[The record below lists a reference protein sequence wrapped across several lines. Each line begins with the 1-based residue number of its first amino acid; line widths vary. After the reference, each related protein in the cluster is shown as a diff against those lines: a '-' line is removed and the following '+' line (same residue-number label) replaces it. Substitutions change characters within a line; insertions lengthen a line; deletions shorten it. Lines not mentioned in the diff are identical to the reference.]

1 MKLIFYCLLL
11 MISLISTRAV
21 TVGNLRCEMLENPEG
36 IDAYQPRLSWIQES
50 PERGAKQTAWQV
62 WVASSREALALD
74 QADLWDSGKVE
85 TDQSIHVQYGGKTL
99 LPGQDYF
106 WKVRVWDK
114 DLNVSPWSSVSSW
127 SMGIH
132 EGDWQGKWIG
142 KESAVVKLPMENTSW
157 IAAASVVSD
166 EEPVTVRH
174 FFRRSF
180 DLPID
185 RRIRSGEFF
194 LGVNGSFGSVVNGNP
209 HGSGTGYRD
218 ATMVDIAPH
227 LKPGPNSIAL
237 WVEVSPDSLGKVP
250 ALAGYVEI
258 QFETGPP
265 IVFLTDDQ
273 WLTSRKETA
282 EWTQSNADVSNW
294 SPASVVGQVGMSPW
308 GEILLPQSRE
318 LAARMLR
325 KEVEVAERPV
335 RATLYLSGQGISECE
350 INGKKVGNHV
360 LSPALSEF
368 DKRVFYVTHDVTE
381 MLTQGKNAI
390 GVHLGNGR
398 YHAPRS
404 KWYVMTRDYG
414 VPRLLLQLQL
424 EYADGRSEIIVS
436 DQTWKVSDQGPIRL
450 NNEFDGEEYDAR
462 MELSGWSSPNFNDS
476 TWQTAEVLAPP
487 GGRIVSQMIHPIRVT
502 ETLRPIAMTEP
513 APGVYVFDMGQNM
526 VGWCRLTVSG
536 PQGTS
541 VKLRHAET
549 LRQDGHLYLAN
560 MRTAKVTDLYHLK
573 GEGTE
578 VYEPRFTYHGF
589 RFVEITGFP
598 GKPTLDSIEGRV
610 VHDDL
615 PVAGSFESSSPMIN
629 KFHSNVRWGVRGN
642 YRSIPTDCPQRDE
655 RQAWLGDRTFSS
667 HGEAFMFDTETFYA
681 KWLQDMGDAQ
691 KESGSISDVN
701 PSYWPLYNDNVTWPA
716 AAVMIPGSLLVQ
728 YSDRGII
735 GRHYPAMAKWIE
747 FMSQYIK
754 EDLIDRDNYGDWC
767 VPPED
772 PNLIHSVDPA
782 RKTHP
787 TLLATSYFCHC
798 LNLMSRYA
806 TLLGKPDEAKRYGE
820 LATRMTVALNKKFY
834 NDEKGFYDNGSQTSC
849 VLPLAFGLVPEANR
863 KRVFDHLVH
872 KITVETK
879 GHIGT
884 GLIGGQWLNRVLT
897 IGGRPDLVYGFATQ
911 TTYPSWGY
919 MIENGAT
926 TVWELW
932 NGNTANPAM
941 NSGNHVMLVGDFII
955 WVYESLAGIK
965 ADFEQPGFKHILMR
979 PEPVEG
985 LKFVRASHR
994 SPYGQIRS
1002 EWKREDEVFHWEIT
1016 IPPNSFA
1023 TIQIPCSAKE
1033 SLREGGKV
1041 LAESR
1046 GLTFQ
1051 SIEDGRANIR
1061 LEAGTYELESR

>member
-1 MKLIFYCLLL
+1 MKLIYYSSLLIAAA
-11 MISLISTRAV
+11 MVTQAA
-21 TVGNLRCEMLENPEG
+21 TVGNLRCEMRENPEG
-36 IDAYQPRLSWIQES
+36 IDAFQPRLSWIQES

-62 WVASSREALALD
+62 WVASTREALAAD
-74 QADLWDSGKVE
+74 QADLWDSGKVG
-85 TDQSIHVQYGGKTL
+85 TDQSIHVQYAGKTL

-106 WKVRVWDK
+106 WKVRIWDK
-114 DLNVSPWSSVSSW
+114 DGVAAPWSSVARW
-127 SMGIH
+127 SMGIN
-132 EGDWQGKWIG
+132 EVDWRGKWIG
-142 KESAVVKLPMENTSW
+142 KDSPVIKPPMTGTSW
-157 IAAASVVSD
+157 IAATSETPEA
-166 EEPVTVRH
+166 EPAAVRH

-180 DLPID
+180 EIPLD
-185 RRIRSGEFF
+185 RTIRSGKFF
-194 LGVNGSFGSVVNGNP
+194 LGVNGSFGSAVNGKP
-209 HGSGTGYRD
+209 HGSGTGFRD
-218 ATMVDIAPH
+218 ATMIDIAPH
-227 LKPGPNSIAL
+227 LRKGLNSIAL
-237 WVEVSPDSLGKVP
+237 WVETSADSPRKPP

-265 IVFLTDDQ
+265 MVFITDSQ
-273 WLTSRKETA
+273 WLTSRTETPD
-282 EWTQSNADVSNW
+282 WTKPEADISAWNA
-294 SPASVVGQVGMSPW
+294 AALLGQVGMEPW

-318 LAARMLR
+318 LPARLLR
-325 KEVEVAERPV
+325 KEINVAEKPV
-335 RATLYLSGQGISECE
+335 RATLYISGQGISECE
-350 INGKKVGNHV
+350 INGRKVGDHV
-360 LSPALSEF
+360 LSPALSEY
-368 DKRVFYVTHDVTE
+368 DKRVFYVTHDVTG
-381 MLTQGKNAI
+381 MLVKGKNAI

-424 EYADGRSEIIVS
+424 EYSDGRTQTIVS
-436 DQTWKVSDQGPIRL
+436 DETWKVSDQGPIRL

-462 MELSGWSSPNFNDS
+462 MELPGWSAPGFEDTN
-476 TWQTAEVLAPP
+476 WQAAEILSPP
-487 GGRIVSQMIHPIRVT
+487 GGKIVSQMIHPIRVT
-502 ETLRPIAMTEP
+502 ETLQPLAMTEP
-513 APGVYVFDMGQNM
+513 SPGVFVFDMGQNM
-526 VGWCRLTVSG
+526 VGWCRLKVTG
-536 PQGTS
+536 PRGTS
-541 VKLRHAET
+541 VQLRHAET
-549 LRQDGHLYLAN
+549 LREDGHLYLAN
-560 MRTAKVTDLYHLK
+560 MRSAKVTDLYHLK

-578 VYEPRFTYHGF
+578 IYEPRFTYHGF

-615 PVAGSFESSSPMIN
+615 PVSGSFECSAPMIN

-735 GRHYPAMAKWIE
+735 ALHYPVMAKWIE
-747 FMSQYIK
+747 YMSQFIK
-754 EDLIDRDNYGDWC
+754 DDLIDRDNYGDWC

-787 TLLATSYFCHC
+787 TLLATSYFCHS
-798 LNLMSRYA
+798 LNLMDRYA
-806 TLLGKPDEAKRYGE
+806 TLLGKPAEAERYRE
-820 LATRMTVALNKKFY
+820 LARRMTAALNLKFF
-834 NDEKGFYDNGSQTSC
+834 DEEKGYYDNGSQTSC
-849 VLPLAFGLVPEANR
+849 VLPLAFGLVPEEKR

-872 KITVETK
+872 KITVETN

-884 GLIGGQWLNRVLT
+884 GLVGGQWLNRVLT
-897 IGGRPDLVYGFATQ
+897 IGGRPDLVYTFGTQ

-941 NSGNHVMLVGDFII
+941 NSGNHVMLVGDFVI
-955 WVYESLAGIK
+955 WLYESLAGIK
-965 ADFEQPGFKHILMR
+965 ADFENPGFKHVLMR

-985 LKFVRASHR
+985 LSFVKASHR
-994 SPYGQIRS
+994 SPYGKIRS
-1002 EWKREDEVFHWEIT
+1002 EWTREDGLFRWKIT

-1023 TIQIPCSAKE
+1023 TIQIPCSAE
-1033 SLREGGKV
+1033 DSLREGGQPIAASK
-1041 LAESR
+1041 
-1046 GLTFQ
+1046 GLSLQ
-1051 SIEDGRANIR
+1051 AVEDGRAIIR
-1061 LEAGTYELESR
+1061 LEAGAYELESR